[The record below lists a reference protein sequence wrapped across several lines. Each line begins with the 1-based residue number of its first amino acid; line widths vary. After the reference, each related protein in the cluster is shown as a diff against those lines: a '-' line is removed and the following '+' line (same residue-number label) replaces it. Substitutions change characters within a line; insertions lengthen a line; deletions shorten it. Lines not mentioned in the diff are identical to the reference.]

1 MNFFV
6 FRHAYNDRRSWWEVR
21 TIPHGTSPEPIVAE
35 NTQELIDGLPD
46 GLYAIFTL
54 ANELPHIEVQ
64 VTTETVTKTKRQ
76 VIER

>member
-1 MNFFV
+1 MKFFV
-6 FRHAYNDRRSWWEVR
+6 FVHCYNDRRSWWEAWSG
-21 TIPHGTSPEPIVAE
+21 THGTSPEPIEAK
-35 NTQELIDGLPD
+35 NTQELIDGLPE

-64 VTTETVTKTKRQ
+64 VTTETIKKRQ